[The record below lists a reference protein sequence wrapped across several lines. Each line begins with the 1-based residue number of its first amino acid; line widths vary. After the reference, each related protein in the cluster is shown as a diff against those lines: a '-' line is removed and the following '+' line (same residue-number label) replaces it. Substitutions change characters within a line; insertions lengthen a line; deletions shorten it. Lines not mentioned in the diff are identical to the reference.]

1 MPKQDAGPGASREWR
16 RTPYRQSGAAK
27 KEAPEGTARRD
38 GKDGPQIVRSGGKR
52 WTDAAEAKFLDLLAA
67 TNNVTLS
74 AAETGFSKEAIYRRR
89 RNDPGFASRWQ
100 AALDQGYARV
110 EMLVVQVAADTLEGR
125 APDPDCPIPP
135 MTVREA
141 ITVLQLHRA
150 SVKGD
155 GTTRRAGWQGRVRS
169 LDEVR
174 ESILR
179 KLAAFDRHDPPRN
192 GEGDHAQHGG
202 GAGGQD

>member
-1 MPKQDAGPGASREWR
+1 MPDEEGGPGDSREWR
-16 RTPYRQSGAAK
+16 RTPYRQSGAARK
-27 KEAPEGTARRD
+27 KAPEGTTLRD
-38 GKDGPQIVRSGGKR
+38 GKDGPQIVRSKGKR
-52 WTDAAEAKFLDLLAA
+52 WTDAAEAKFLDVLAA

-89 RNDPGFASRWQ
+89 GNDAAFAARWQ
-100 AALDQGYARV
+100 AALDQGYARL

-141 ITVLQLHRA
+141 ITLLQLHRA

-155 GTTRRAGWQGRVRS
+155 GTTRRAGWQGRPRS
-169 LDEVR
+169 LDE
-174 ESILR
+174 IKDTIIR
-179 KLAAFDRHDPPRN
+179 KLSVMDRHRGRKD
-192 GEGDHAQHGG
+192 
-202 GAGGQD
+202 